1 MAGHSETDL
10 TKTVDI
16 LIKSGID
23 FRKTFL
29 YDEEG
34 NEGVAIWFRV
44 GHLEFDCEGTLKNI
58 VNW

>member
-16 LIKSGID
+16 LMKSGID
-23 FRKTFL
+23 FCKTSL

-34 NEGVAIWFRV
+34 NEGAAIWFRV
-44 GHLEFDCEGTLKNI
+44 EHLEFDCEGTLKNI

>member
-16 LIKSGID
+16 LMKSGID
-23 FRKTFL
+23 FRKTSL

-34 NEGVAIWFRV
+34 NEGAAIWFRV
-44 GHLEFDCEGTLKNI
+44 GHLEFDCEETLKNI